1 MIVSLNADEIKSIIA
16 DYFSISEDDVRVG
29 TIEIK
34 KNMRID
40 YEPSA
45 TIKKLW
51 YKRSKCNKEMR
62 LSLEELWYS

>member
-45 TIKKLW
+45 TIKKL
-51 YKRSKCNKEMR
+51 
-62 LSLEELWYS
+62 

>member
-45 TIKKLW
+45 TIKNCDIRDLNVTK
-51 YKRSKCNKEMR
+51 K
-62 LSLEELWYS
+62 

>member
-45 TIKKLW
+45 AIKNCDIRDLNVTK
-51 YKRSKCNKEMR
+51 K
-62 LSLEELWYS
+62 

>member
-16 DYFSISEDDVRVG
+16 DYLSISEDDVRVG

-45 TIKKLW
+45 AIKNCDIGDLNINVTK
-51 YKRSKCNKEMR
+51 K
-62 LSLEELWYS
+62 